1 MKKKSLEGVKGRL
14 EQQGERISE
23 LEERTMEI
31 IKAEE

>member
-1 MKKKSLEGVKGRL
+1 MKRKSLEGVKGRL
-14 EQQGERISE
+14 EQRGERISE